1 MPDRS
6 LSVLHKQA
14 VSLQGL
20 CPGETLEYVHQ
31 LISTRLILTALLLLV
46 KNTKAHQWE
55 NKYAVVYAEYNIH
68 FYSRKLAATGITD
81 EC

>member
-6 LSVLHKQA
+6 LSVLHTQA

-31 LISTRLILTALLLLV
+31 LISTRVLLTALLLLV
-46 KNTKAHQWE
+46 KNTKAHQRE
-55 NKYAVVYAEYNIH
+55 NKYAVVYAEYNIY

-81 EC
+81 ES